1 MKKKLKGYD
10 IMKKRICLFMA
21 ALCVLSCFAGCANSG
36 ETTSTTAATVATQ
49 SPEEEAVLKVLLIGQ
64 SLGNDT
70 IWQLYNVLRAEMP
83 DREFVVGNLLK
94 SVYLAEHRKN
104 IETNAATYTY
114 YKFENDQINEVENA
128 KISDGLRDEQWDV
141 IMFNEGT
148 YPSTQEKEY
157 TDGDIE
163 FMINYIRET
172 AAPGFRLA
180 YNATGANPTDDELWN
195 GANRR
200 SVAEGVH
207 ERFAEK
213 FGGSRNKYYE
223 MLCANFEKYIE
234 TNEAFD
240 LVFHT
245 GTALQY
251 ASETYGVPEADP
263 ERKYDLY
270 RDYVHLSDFGRVI
283 VAYQLY
289 AQIFGL
295 EKLEEVKLNVVE
307 KKYRHRESVSFG
319 NLELTQTHK
328 DAIIASVNWALANP
342 NKIPEQTARP
352 EAFLERPDLM
362 TSQS

>member
-1 MKKKLKGYD
+1 MKKLLY
-10 IMKKRICLFMA
+10 LFLA
-21 ALCVLSCFAGCANSG
+21 VICVLTCVAGCANTPE
-36 ETTSTTAATVATQ
+36 ETTPATTTAATQ
-49 SPEEEAVLKVLLIGQ
+49 SPEEEAVLKVLLLGQ

-70 IWQLYNVLRAEMP
+70 IWMLYDVLRAEFP

-94 SVYLAEHRKN
+94 SIYLDEHRKN
-104 IETNAATYTY
+104 MENDVATYTY
-114 YKFENDQINEVENA
+114 TKFENDGFNTMENVRV
-128 KISDGLRDEQWDV
+128 IDGLKDELWDV
-141 IMFNEGT
+141 IIFNEGT

-163 FMINYIRET
+163 FIINYIHEN

-180 YNATGANPTDDELWN
+180 YNATGANPTDAELWE
-195 GANRR
+195 GTGRR
-200 SVAEGVH
+200 HAEEGVH
-207 ERFAEK
+207 TRFVKE

-223 MLCANFEKYIE
+223 ALCANFEKYIE

-251 ASETYGVPEADP
+251 ATETYGVPEADP
-263 ERKYDLY
+263 MRDYELY
-270 RDYVHLSDFGRVI
+270 RDYVHLSDYGRVL

-295 EKLEEVKLNVVE
+295 TKLEEVKLDVVE
-307 KKYRHRESVSFG
+307 AKYRLDGTRKYG
-319 NLELTQTHK
+319 DLQMTQKHK
-328 DAIIASVNWALANP
+328 DAIIASVNWALENP
-342 NKIPEQTARP
+342 NKNPEQTARP

-362 TSQS
+362 SAQG

>member
-1 MKKKLKGYD
+1 MKKLL
-10 IMKKRICLFMA
+10 CLFLA
-21 ALCVLSCFAGCANSG
+21 VACVLMCVSGCTANPK
-36 ETTSTTAATVATQ
+36 ETTPATTTAATQ

-70 IWQLYNVLRAEMP
+70 IWMLYDVLRAEMP

-94 SVYLAEHRKN
+94 SIYLAEHRQN
-104 IETNAATYTY
+104 IENDVATYKY
-114 YKFENDQINEVENA
+114 YKFENDTINAVENV
-128 KISDGLRDEQWDV
+128 KISDGLKDEMWDL
-141 IMFNEGT
+141 IIFNEGT

-157 TDGDIE
+157 LDGDIE

-180 YNATGANPTDDELWN
+180 YNATGANPTDDELWE
-195 GANRR
+195 GMGRR
-200 SVAEGVH
+200 SVPSNVH
-207 ERFAEK
+207 ERFAKE

-223 MLCANFEKYIE
+223 ALCANFEKHIE
-234 TNEAFD
+234 TNEEFD

-251 ASETYGVPEADP
+251 ASETHGVPEADP
-263 ERKYDLY
+263 MRNYDLY

-295 EKLEEVKLNVVE
+295 EKLEEVKLDVV
-307 KKYRHRESVSFG
+307 KLESRQNESKRYG
-319 NLELTQTHK
+319 ELQITQQHK

-342 NKIPEQTARP
+342 NKTPEQTARP

-362 TSQS
+362 PAQG